1 MRVYLRTRGQLQP
14 HAISLEERKTASEKE
29 MAVAQPRA
37 VRLKDDALEQRVE
50 GAAWKDETTRVRKET
65 ARSSSE
71 LKAPPWKSCLAPYRA

>member
-29 MAVAQPRA
+29 MAGAQPRA

-50 GAAWKDETTRVRKET
+50 GAA
-65 ARSSSE
+65 
-71 LKAPPWKSCLAPYRA
+71 